1 MAKLVDLVRLI
12 RSKNAGPFE
21 LTFDFMFDDAENFER
36 VRKSGVLNAEL
47 ISRLYDVPVE
57 KVQFYE
63 VPPALAFKATIPRP
77 FIQGDIFD
85 GDNHGGQ
92 QYAPLIDIEVDDQP
106 V

>member
-21 LTFDFMFDDAENFER
+21 LTFDFMFDDADNFER
-36 VRKSGVLNAEL
+36 VRRSGVLNAEL
-47 ISRLYDVPVE
+47 ISRLYDVPVD
-57 KVQFYE
+57 KVKFYE

-92 QYAPLIDIEVDDQP
+92 QYAPLIDIVVDNEP
-106 V
+106 A

>member
-21 LTFDFMFDDAENFER
+21 LTFDFMFDDADNFER

-47 ISRLYDVPVE
+47 ISRLYDVPIE

-63 VPPALAFKATIPRP
+63 VQPALAFKATIPRP

-92 QYAPLIDIEVDDQP
+92 QYAPLIDIKVDEQP

>member
-21 LTFDFMFDDAENFER
+21 LTFDFMFDDADNFER

-47 ISRLYDVPVE
+47 ISRLYDVPIE

>member
-21 LTFDFMFDDAENFER
+21 LTFDFMFDDAESFER

-47 ISRLYDVPVE
+47 ISRLYDVPVD

-92 QYAPLIDIEVDDQP
+92 QYAPLIDIEVDDLP

>member
-21 LTFDFMFDDAENFER
+21 LTFDFMFDDADNFER

-47 ISRLYDVPVE
+47 ISRLYDVPIE

-92 QYAPLIDIEVDDQP
+92 QYAPLIDIKVDEQP